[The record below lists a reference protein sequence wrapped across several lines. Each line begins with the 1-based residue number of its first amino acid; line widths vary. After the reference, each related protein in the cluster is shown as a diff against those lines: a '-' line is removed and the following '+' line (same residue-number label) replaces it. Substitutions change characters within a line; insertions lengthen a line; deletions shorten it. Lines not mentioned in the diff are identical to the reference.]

1 MKKEYLSPEFET
13 KWIFS
18 LKDVLADSRGENTGS
33 GGSGSGG
40 EFDPPVDPE
49 LDF

>member
-1 MKKEYLSPEFET
+1 MKKEYLSPNFEL
-13 KWIFS
+13 
-18 LKDVLADSRGENTGS
+18 LKLNLNDVLGDSRGENTGS

-40 EFDPPVDPE
+40 EFEPSDSID